1 MTGDLSGTS
10 GTSETSETSP
20 VGPEPTLAVD
30 LTKDTEEPTEQG
42 GPAARGADSG
52 WHPLNVT
59 HLVLGA
65 AFVGLAV
72 VWAVLARDDVSL
84 DDARWLLPL
93 PWLVGGG
100 LGLLATVAGGSRR
113 QRH

>member
-1 MTGDLSGTS
+1 MTGDTS
-10 GTSETSETSP
+10 GTSRTGDDGAVAPASENPETVVLTK
-20 VGPEPTLAVD
+20 EPTGLPQEGDAVAHD
-30 LTKDTEEPTEQG
+30 AG
-42 GPAARGADSG
+42 SG

-65 AFVGLAV
+65 AFVGLAI

-100 LGLLATVAGGSRR
+100 LGLLATVARGSRR
-113 QRH
+113 QRP